1 MGTLVYSK
9 IENKFSPTLPHP
21 HWGET
26 GADRWSDWVWQQQ
39 NRVRTLDQLAEVF
52 HLTAGEVSAT
62 KETRQVFQFAVTPY
76 YLSLMDPENPD
87 CPIRRQAIPQPGE
100 LKILPQEL
108 LDPSKEDSMTPA
120 PGIVHRY
127 PDRALLYTTHH
138 CAVYCRFCTRK
149 RKVSDPESAMT
160 IDDLGA
166 GIAYIKKNSAIRE
179 VVVSGGDALSNSDDR
194 LNEIL
199 TRLYEIEHLEIIRI
213 GSRNLVTLPFRI
225 TDKLA
230 SILAKFQPLF
240 FHTHFNHPK
249 ECTREALEAC
259 ARLVDRGI
267 PINNHTVL
275 LRGVNDSV
283 EVMRELN
290 LKLLMMRIKP
300 YYLYQCDQ
308 VFGNSDFR
316 TTIKKGL
323 EIMQGL
329 RGWSSGLAVP
339 QYVVDT
345 PGGGKV
351 PLLPNYVRS
360 MDETKAVLTN
370 YRGNDYEYYFPPS

>member
-1 MGTLVYSK
+1 
-9 IENKFSPTLPHP
+9 
-21 HWGET
+21 
-26 GADRWSDWVWQQQ
+26 
-39 NRVRTLDQLAEVF
+39 
-52 HLTAGEVSAT
+52 
-62 KETRQVFQFAVTPY
+62 
-76 YLSLMDPENPD
+76 
-87 CPIRRQAIPQPGE
+87 
-100 LKILPQEL
+100 
-108 LDPSKEDSMTPA
+108 
-120 PGIVHRY
+120 
-127 PDRALLYTTHH
+127 
-138 CAVYCRFCTRK
+138 
-149 RKVSDPESAMT
+149 MT